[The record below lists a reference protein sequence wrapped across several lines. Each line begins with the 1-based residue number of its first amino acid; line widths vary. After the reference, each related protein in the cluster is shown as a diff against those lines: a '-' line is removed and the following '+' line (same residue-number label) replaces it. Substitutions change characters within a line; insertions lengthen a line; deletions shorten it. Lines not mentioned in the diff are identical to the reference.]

1 MKLKMNSMLQKRL
14 DDYSGCERAE
24 GSWVGILDGS
34 PRGLQITKNNES
46 SSNVQY
52 LLDLFF
58 AVEIGRNV
66 SGGGENVLN
75 HTVMYFAVIIPCC
88 RVLVEALFV
97 CLTQ

>member
-1 MKLKMNSMLQKRL
+1 MIILGVRGQRDLGSGFSMDL
-14 DDYSGCERAE
+14 
-24 GSWVGILDGS
+24 VGVYKS
-34 PRGLQITKNNES
+34 RRTTKVLQID
-46 SSNVQY
+46 VQY

-75 HTVMYFAVIIPCC
+75 HTVMYVAVIIPCC